1 MSHKERLPIFLDN
14 DNVIQIAELLDAV
27 TSVFVN
33 SGATV
38 SLSITNMQDSDVSGL
53 TFPTSMTLVESTNAT
68 YRRVVDKA
76 LEVTADENYKAVVT
90 VVWGTVDAKTVIGL
104 VARTREV

>member
-33 SGATV
+33 SGAVV
-38 SLSITNMQDSDVSGL
+38 SLSITDMQGSDVGGL
-53 TFPTSMTLVESTNAT
+53 TFPTSMTLADSATAT

-76 LEVTADENYKAVVT
+76 LEIVADENYRAVIT
-90 VVWGTVDAKTVIGL
+90 VVWGTVDGGAVIGL
-104 VARTREV
+104 VARTREM